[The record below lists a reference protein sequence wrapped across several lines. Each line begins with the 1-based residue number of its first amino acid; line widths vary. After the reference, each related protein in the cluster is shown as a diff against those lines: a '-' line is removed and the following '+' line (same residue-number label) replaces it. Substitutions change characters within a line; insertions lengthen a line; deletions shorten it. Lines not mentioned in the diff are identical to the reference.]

1 MTMKKRYGFILLL
14 LLIFAGALI
23 PETPQVPVHQASAK
37 DWHKDSFW
45 YYPWGTSGVHKGID
59 IFAARGTQVQAP
71 TPMLRLYQGEWRL
84 GGKVVL
90 ALGPGWKLHYF
101 AHLDSLEP
109 NGLYLPQGSKLGTV
123 GDSGNAKGK
132 PPHLHYSI
140 VSLMPMPWLMDD
152 APQGYKKAFYL
163 NPVTYLAPR

>member
-101 AHLDSLEP
+101 AHLDSWSRTVFI
-109 NGLYLPQGSKLGTV
+109 YLRAANWARSATR
-123 GDSGNAKGK
+123 A
-132 PPHLHYSI
+132 
-140 VSLMPMPWLMDD
+140 MP
-152 APQGYKKAFYL
+152 KASR
-163 NPVTYLAPR
+163 PICTTA